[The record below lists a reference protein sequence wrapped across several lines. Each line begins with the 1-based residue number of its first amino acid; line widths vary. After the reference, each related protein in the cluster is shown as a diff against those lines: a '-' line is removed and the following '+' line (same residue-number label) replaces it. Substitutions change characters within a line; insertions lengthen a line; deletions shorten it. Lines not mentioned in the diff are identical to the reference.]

1 MVSKRNAILVSLLV
15 ALFVIFSLPTL
26 AQMYKESPMTLK
38 MVNAGQLPPVDQRL
52 PENPFVA
59 TPPTI
64 GKYGGTVRFNDRDI
78 SPAVDMQSWTRAI
91 GWFRQNAD
99 GSQIVPDIAES
110 MTLVDNLSTLIVKI
124 RKGHRW
130 SDGVPFTADDVM
142 FWWEDVEI
150 NKDYKPRPRS
160 NLAPEGIPAKFVK
173 VDDYTVRVE
182 FHTSYPRIIDSI
194 MRSGVGKWFY
204 PKHAMTKYHIDYNS
218 KANDIAKEEGFE
230 NWRQLFGKHQSKGWN
245 IQEDGDV
252 PTFGAWMTSEL
263 TTDTKVM
270 VRNPY
275 FHWVDTEG
283 NQLPYID
290 RLTNVIAHD
299 QEVHNLKI
307 LSGEVD
313 VATFALVIQDFPLFK
328 ANEDKGGYNAV
339 LARTLRGSEIGLFP
353 NLTTK
358 DMALRKI
365 FRDLRFRQ
373 ALSVAI
379 DREEVNDLIFFG
391 EAIPRQATIL
401 PGTTFF
407 KKEWAEHYAQHDPAL
422 ANRLL
427 DEMGL
432 TQRDSEGFRLRP
444 DGKRMSIV
452 IDYQDEEGPKTE
464 MLEVIVR
471 HWKVVGVELLLKPQ
485 THSSFYNLVNANDF
499 EMGGFHLDR
508 SLEGFGIRGHDPYP
522 WYPLA
527 PEYITGVAW
536 RQWILSNGTE
546 GEKPPQNILD
556 WMDDWEDWFLT
567 ELGTPEYERLGR
579 KVFDFFSEELHVI
592 GLVGLAPWPQIYSKK
607 LRNVPE
613 DRYWGSDIGFFSAYR
628 TPQFWIEE

>member
-1 MVSKRNAILVSLLV
+1 
-15 ALFVIFSLPTL
+15 
-26 AQMYKESPMTLK
+26 
-38 MVNAGQLPPVDQRL
+38 
-52 PENPFVA
+52 
-59 TPPTI
+59 
-64 GKYGGTVRFNDRDI
+64 
-78 SPAVDMQSWTRAI
+78 
-91 GWFRQNAD
+91 
-99 GSQIVPDIAES
+99 
-110 MTLVDNLSTLIVKI
+110 
-124 RKGHRW
+124 
-130 SDGVPFTADDVM
+130 
-142 FWWEDVEI
+142 
-150 NKDYKPRPRS
+150 
-160 NLAPEGIPAKFVK
+160 
-173 VDDYTVRVE
+173 
-182 FHTSYPRIIDSI
+182 
-194 MRSGVGKWFY
+194 
-204 PKHAMTKYHIDYNS
+204 
-218 KANDIAKEEGFE
+218 
-230 NWRQLFGKHQSKGWN
+230 
-245 IQEDGDV
+245 
-252 PTFGAWMTSEL
+252 
-263 TTDTKVM
+263 
-270 VRNPY
+270 
-275 FHWVDTEG
+275 
-283 NQLPYID
+283 
-290 RLTNVIAHD
+290 
-299 QEVHNLKI
+299 
-307 LSGEVD
+307 
-313 VATFALVIQDFPLFK
+313 
-328 ANEDKGGYNAV
+328 
-339 LARTLRGSEIGLFP
+339 
-353 NLTTK
+353 
-358 DMALRKI
+358 
-365 FRDLRFRQ
+365 
-373 ALSVAI
+373 
-379 DREEVNDLIFFG
+379 
-391 EAIPRQATIL
+391 
-401 PGTTFF
+401 
-407 KKEWAEHYAQHDPAL
+407 
-422 ANRLL
+422 
-427 DEMGL
+427 MGL